1 MKTPHRPR
9 FQFGRSLL
17 AVCCMMSLL
26 PRMADAQQAQWQEGV
41 HYTRSL
47 AAVDPKPFDK
57 TIAVTVVVSYAYAE
71 SAPLVAGFQKWQ
83 ASLPK
88 SVRATLVAHAED
100 QRTLV
105 LARLFHALKVLK
117 RPDLHMRAYLENL
130 IPGRE
135 LVVENSTKQVDL
147 EKSQEVQE
155 RFLASHGVAP
165 EDFRRVMNDPAINGS
180 ITTTTEFLQ
189 KHGSPTAIPG
199 VYVNGKYMSDLRRV
213 CAMQNSDA
221 KAATGRLFDV
231 MNHLIALA
239 DIDIMKANAA
249 SNNLLVNLQNDPV
262 LGAWHTIVPNIF
274 EVERKSGTWYYH
286 REEGFGGRAILT
298 DLDTGKVLTGTGAA
312 RVTGSQVLAA
322 MQASNV
328 WANHAAVALRAGATM
343 EEVERQEMPQIWTV
357 RRSINRRDVL
367 YFLSADGRYH
377 FVTAAQAKEIAD
389 RQARIDSLLQMPAD
403 SGAPPLSEGAK
414 GTPSS
419 PEDKTRRAGLLA
431 AIADADTIVYAPTGA
446 PRATLTTFLDPTCH
460 HCRRFHREAG
470 KFTALGIKLRFVPV
484 HRESLSTNIWCAKDR
499 RAALANAM
507 KEISVWPACAGEARD
522 GFASHYQNMY
532 LYNSP
537 ATLNSRGE
545 VVLGYTTAE
554 EVIRLLVK

>member
-17 AVCCMMSLL
+17 AVCCMITLW
-26 PRMADAQQAQWQEGV
+26 PRIADAQQAQWQEGV
-41 HYTRSL
+41 HYTLSK
-47 AAVDPKPFDK
+47 AAVDPKPFDTK
-57 TIAVTVVVSYAYAE
+57 ITVTVLVSYAYAE
-71 SAPLVAGFQKWQ
+71 SAPLIAGFQKWQ

-105 LARLFHALKVLK
+105 LARLFHALNILK
-117 RPDLHMRAYLENL
+117 RPDLHLRAYLENL
-130 IPGRE
+130 IPGKA
-135 LVVENSTKQVDL
+135 LVVEDSTKRVDF
-147 EKSQEVQE
+147 EKSQQVQE

-165 EDFRRVMNDPAINGS
+165 EEFRRVMSDPAINSS
-180 ITTTTEFLQ
+180 IATTTQFLD
-189 KHGSPTAIPG
+189 KHGSPAAIPG
-199 VYVNGKYMSDLRRV
+199 VYVNGKYISDLRRV
-213 CAMQNSDA
+213 GAVQNSDA
-221 KAATGRLFDV
+221 RAATGRLFDV

-239 DIDIMKANAA
+239 DIDIMKAHAA
-249 SNNLLVNLQNDPV
+249 NNKLLVNLQNDPV

-322 MQASNV
+322 MQARNV
-328 WANHAAVALRAGATM
+328 WADHAAVALRAGATM

-357 RRSINRRDVL
+357 RRSVNRREVL

-377 FVTAAQAKEIAD
+377 FVTVAQAKEIAD
-389 RQARIDSLLQMPAD
+389 SQASIDSLLQKPAD
-403 SGAPPLSEGAK
+403 SGARRLTEGAK

-419 PEDKTRRAGLLA
+419 LEDKTSRARELA
-431 AIADADTIVYAPTGA
+431 KIADADTVVYAPAGT

-460 HCRRFHREAG
+460 GCRRLHHEAG

-484 HRESLSTNIWCAKDR
+484 HREALSTNIWCAKDR

-522 GFASHYQNMY
+522 GFAPHYRNMY
-532 LYNSP
+532 LYNAP

-545 VVLGYTTAE
+545 VVLGYTTPE
-554 EVIRLLVK
+554 ELIRLLVK